1 MSPRVTT
8 PRCVFGDGE
17 KLEVETIL
25 MSIGRRPLSDGL
37 VAEGTGVALDE
48 RGYVRVDEWM
58 RTAAE
63 DVFAIGDLVATPQL
77 AHVGF
82 AEAIL
87 VVKQILGE
95 RAVPVDYGKVPW
107 AIYCHPEVAF
117 VGMTEQAAV
126 AAGHRDRHED
136 ATRSA
141 ATAAPASWARPTGS

>member
-1 MSPRVTT
+1 MVL
-8 PRCVFGDGE
+8 GEGE
-17 KLEVETIL
+17 KLEVETVV

-37 VAEGTGVALDE
+37 LAENTGVEIDE

-58 RTAAE
+58 RTGA
-63 DVFAIGDLVATPQL
+63 DGVFAVGDLVATPQL

-95 RAVPVDYGKVPW
+95 RAIPVDYGKVPW

-117 VGMTEQAAV
+117 VGHDR
-126 AAGHRDRHED
+126 AGRPRRRPRDRHED
-136 ATRSA
+136 RTPSA